1 MHKRTRRVVLAAVV
15 VLLLAQ
21 LFRPGPLDRAAAR
34 VRSGPEA
41 LTALAESILA
51 KGNAVGCEYPGVR
64 EITYDRQS
72 GWLEFRCGGAGFVPS
87 ASYYGFY
94 YAPDAVPIGF
104 QGVPVPLVPDG
115 AGWRW
120 DEADGDNWYYTE
132 PVLDHWYVYEMH
144 F

>member
-1 MHKRTRRVVLAAVV
+1 MRKKKWIAAAAAA
-15 VLLLAQ
+15 VLLLAL

-34 VRSGPEA
+34 VRSDPEA
-41 LTALAESILA
+41 LTALAESIFA

-64 EITYDRQS
+64 EITFYRES

-104 QGVPVPLVPDG
+104 QGAPAALVPDG

-120 DEADGDNWYYTE
+120 HEADGDNWYYTE
-132 PVLDHWYVYEMH
+132 PVFDHWYVYEMH